1 MEIQDFL
8 SSINWTVAG
17 NFSIPASDAEY
28 FTLQDIKLSN
38 ASKKLLKTFEKGIYL
53 HQKEAI
59 RNAIDKK
66 NVCISTG
73 TASGKTLAFHVAA
86 IEH

>member
-66 NVCISTG
+66 TFV
-73 TASGKTLAFHVAA
+73 LAREQRLAKPLHFT
-86 IEH
+86 